1 MMKTFAP
8 SQKPWQLLSLLT
20 IRYMRRASLRLD
32 PNANPSRASQVDSI
46 PVSFLVGQFQTERHP
61 EVVIAPKPSRTPRP
75 SNLESWSGSKLRSYS
90 LVVDLCCCADTQL
103 YVTGFRL
110 WL

>member
-1 MMKTFAP
+1 MSFPAP
-8 SQKPWQLLSLLT
+8 P
-20 IRYMRRASLRLD
+20 
-32 PNANPSRASQVDSI
+32 PGH
-46 PVSFLVGQFQTERHP
+46 FLVGQFQTERHP
-61 EVVIAPKPSRTPRP
+61 EVVIAPKPSRTLRP

-110 WL
+110 WLQ